1 MFPYVFHV
9 HDGIVHQR
17 TDGDGH
23 TAQAHRVDGQPHVVK
38 HQNGDQQRK
47 REGDQRD
54 DRSAYVAQKEE

>member
-54 DRSAYVAQKEE
+54 DRSAHVAQKEE